1 MKINPAE
8 FTISLREK
16 VEAFDR
22 PAVSRLCDELIA
34 YVLKEDA
41 PYPPKEAERVL
52 QILRNKR
59 MFTAMRRVADALIQ
73 SECPSLK
80 VRRQYAQSLIDDG
93 ELTAAL
99 AVLSDLAVLAVDNPE
114 ESAEARGLIGRVYK
128 QFYIRA
134 GNPQSERHRK
144 SLRRAI
150 NAYLEVYN
158 SAPAERLWHGIN
170 VVALLKRAARDGIP
184 TDEFP
189 DPATLAAEI
198 LAEVGKKDVDGN
210 ANMWDFGTA
219 VEACIALAKPESAL
233 RWLER
238 YLAAPY
244 SDAFELA
251 STLHQFTA
259 VWQLDVQSEPGSS
272 VLPLLRAHLLA
283 RSGGS
288 LDVTRQ
294 ELTTYQHASVD
305 VMYEKVLGDDSY
317 KTYKWYMT
325 GAQRC
330 LLVARIGRD
339 ATQGFGTGFVV
350 KGSDISPT
358 FGDDL
363 VLVTNAHV
371 VTDDVAVRKAHKALP
386 PEEAVITF
394 EALGPEEYRIDKVL
408 FTSRPEELD
417 ATVLKLENAKAL
429 NDKLRDKAARLAR
442 ALPLVEESAR
452 IYIIGHPRGGTLSL
466 SMADNALL
474 DHEDPRIHYRTPTDE
489 GSSGSPIFNRQWELI
504 GLHHAGGE
512 NMARLNKK
520 PGTYAANEGI
530 WLNAIVKAIAVRPG

>member
-1 MKINPAE
+1 
-8 FTISLREK
+8 
-16 VEAFDR
+16 
-22 PAVSRLCDELIA
+22 
-34 YVLKEDA
+34 
-41 PYPPKEAERVL
+41 
-52 QILRNKR
+52 
-59 MFTAMRRVADALIQ
+59 
-73 SECPSLK
+73 
-80 VRRQYAQSLIDDG
+80 
-93 ELTAAL
+93 
-99 AVLSDLAVLAVDNPE
+99 
-114 ESAEARGLIGRVYK
+114 
-128 QFYIRA
+128 
-134 GNPQSERHRK
+134 
-144 SLRRAI
+144 
-150 NAYLEVYN
+150 
-158 SAPAERLWHGIN
+158 
-170 VVALLKRAARDGIP
+170 
-184 TDEFP
+184 
-189 DPATLAAEI
+189 
-198 LAEVGKKDVDGN
+198 
-210 ANMWDFGTA
+210 MWDFGTA

-259 VWQLDVQSEPGSS
+259 VWQLDVQSQPGSS

-530 WLNAIVKAIAVRPG
+530 WLNAIVKAIAGRPG